1 MYNEN
6 ENNDLGRTTPEEHK
20 EEPITTN
27 FTMRDPDPEEA
38 ARENGYESKE
48 TQPEYTRQESRS
60 VYGQQPYTENQSQGM
75 NQNQGVNQS
84 QGMNQSQVINQTQ
97 NHQTYRPAQP
107 M

>member
-60 VYGQQPYTENQSQGM
+60 VYGQQPYTENQRQGM
-75 NQNQGVNQS
+75 NQNQGANQS
-84 QGMNQSQVINQTQ
+84 Q
-97 NHQTYRPAQP
+97 
-107 M
+107 

>member
-1 MYNEN
+1 MIDFKYQKKTKETGKGIVFMYNEN

-60 VYGQQPYTENQSQGM
+60 IIVVFTVLIRRLTLPPSSSHVNIRGM
-75 NQNQGVNQS
+75 
-84 QGMNQSQVINQTQ
+84 
-97 NHQTYRPAQP
+97 AE
-107 M
+107 

>member
-48 TQPEYTRQESRS
+48 PQPE
-60 VYGQQPYTENQSQGM
+60 
-75 NQNQGVNQS
+75 
-84 QGMNQSQVINQTQ
+84 
-97 NHQTYRPAQP
+97 
-107 M
+107 